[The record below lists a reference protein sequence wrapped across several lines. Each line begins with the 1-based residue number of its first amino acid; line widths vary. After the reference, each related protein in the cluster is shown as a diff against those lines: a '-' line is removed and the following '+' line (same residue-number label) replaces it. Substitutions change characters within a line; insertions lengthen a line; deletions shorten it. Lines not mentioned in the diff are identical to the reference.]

1 MSVMFKLKGTE
12 LASSRWSMDVL
23 TRLCKEDP
31 LSAHCYAVYYLT
43 YEPDRTEIVFIASSD
58 NIESYA
64 LVWYGGSFTIMDI
77 YEVHIWN
84 PTRKIML
91 EINIPPDR
99 GVDIQ
104 LYDNA
109 PSDVELA
116 TRHFRSLGF
125 GRFRVKEFYDMV
137 CTRKSFIPSPLE
149 NLAVR
154 LEERHAPLYRDLE
167 LERGIEI
174 SIEEAREIL
183 KTYLHYGVIVNNV
196 LASIVASYVTL
207 PWIYVIG
214 GVFTRE
220 RYRGKGYAKAVTSAL
235 TREVVSSGATA
246 GLHVEVDNEPAIKA
260 YKSLGY
266 QIIKTRTWI
275 FAYP

>member
-64 LVWYGGSFTIMDI
+64 FVWYGGSFTIMGI

-99 GVDIQ
+99 G
-104 LYDNA
+104 
-109 PSDVELA
+109 
-116 TRHFRSLGF
+116 
-125 GRFRVKEFYDMV
+125 
-137 CTRKSFIPSPLE
+137 
-149 NLAVR
+149 
-154 LEERHAPLYRDLE
+154 
-167 LERGIEI
+167 
-174 SIEEAREIL
+174 
-183 KTYLHYGVIVNNV
+183 
-196 LASIVASYVTL
+196 
-207 PWIYVIG
+207 WIYSY
-214 GVFTRE
+214 TTMLQ
-220 RYRGKGYAKAVTSAL
+220 AM
-235 TREVVSSGATA
+235 
-246 GLHVEVDNEPAIKA
+246 
-260 YKSLGY
+260 
-266 QIIKTRTWI
+266 
-275 FAYP
+275 